1 LIYSNLLYLLIII
14 FIFSTSIPPQEPR
27 LEAITALIFFAGKGL
42 LFYMAVGR
50 SYAAGRIGSDRQYF
64 NAEQRLTIAAII
76 MFAADVY
83 LLDCKYYLQPLTFGG
98 RFPALLNLA
107 GISLFFGYLSL
118 IWLKARKHYTAL
130 FGRLYSPGHFI
141 IRNIKFILPFILP
154 WLIILFVFDLITLLS
169 PPGLDLPDT
178 PWLENAL
185 ILILFVLMAATFPA
199 LVRRLWNC
207 TPLPEGPLRHE
218 IERFCREQN
227 FKYTDIMLWPLY
239 EGKMLT
245 AGVMGIFS
253 PLRYLL
259 ITPALLNNLDS
270 REIEAVMAHEIG
282 HIKKHH
288 LYLYLLIVLGLGILI
303 TALSTPI
310 NLLLLQSDLF
320 YKLAESA
327 TRDPLELLLIW
338 SSVPIFLVMIVYF
351 RYIFGFFMRN
361 FERQADLH
369 VFKALGDI
377 TPLVSSFEKIAWL
390 SGNIRDQPS
399 WHHFSI
405 GQRVDFLLRC
415 RKKPLLIK
423 KHDRKVY
430 GWLLV
435 YCLAMILS
443 VTWLWSTPDS
453 LSISLTDSRLM
464 EATLNHRIRQEP
476 DQAIWHR
483 ILADLYQE
491 SNREAEAIREY
502 RLALSLKPDSPET
515 INNLAWL
522 LVTTEDTALRN
533 PQYGLELALQAVKLR
548 QDAHIL
554 DTLAEAYWLNGFP
567 AKAVETERL
576 ALSKDPQKRDFYL
589 QQIAKFQN
597 ESPAR

>member
-1 LIYSNLLYLLIII
+1 MIYNNLLYLLIII
-14 FIFSTSIPPQEPR
+14 FIFSTSIAPQEPR
-27 LEAITALIFFAGKGL
+27 LGAITALIFFAGKGF
-42 LFYMAVGR
+42 LFYLGVGR
-50 SYAAGRIGSDRQYF
+50 SYGAGRIESDRQYF
-64 NAEQRLTIAAII
+64 RAEQRLTIAAII

-107 GISLFFGYLSL
+107 GISLFFCYLSL
-118 IWLKARKHYTAL
+118 IWLKARKHYAAL
-130 FGRLYSPGHFI
+130 FGRLYSPAHFI
-141 IRNIKFILPFILP
+141 IHNIKLILPFILP
-154 WLIILFVFDLITLLS
+154 WLVTLFIFDLTTLVFQ
-169 PPGLDLPDT
+169 PGMELPNT
-178 PWLENAL
+178 PWLENTL
-185 ILILFVLMAATFPA
+185 ILILFILMAATFPA

-207 TPLPEGPLRHE
+207 TPLPKGPLRHE

-239 EGKMLT
+239 EGRMLT
-245 AGVMGIFS
+245 AGVMGIFAR
-253 PLRYLL
+253 LRYLL

-288 LYLYLLIVLGLGILI
+288 LYLYLLIILGLGLLL
-303 TALSTPI
+303 TALSNPI
-310 NLLLLQSDLF
+310 NLLLLRSDLF
-320 YKLAESA
+320 YKLAGST
-327 TRDPLELLLIW
+327 TREPIELLLIW

-369 VFKALGDI
+369 VFKAMGDI

-415 RKKPLLIK
+415 REKPLLIK

-435 YCLAMILS
+435 YLLAMTLS
-443 VTWLWSTPDS
+443 VAWLWSTPDS
-453 LSISLTDSRLM
+453 FSISLTDSRLM

-476 DQAIWHR
+476 DRAIWHR
-483 ILADLYQE
+483 LLADLHQE
-491 SNREAEAIREY
+491 GDREAEAIREY

-515 INNLAWL
+515 LNNLAWL
-522 LVTTEDTALRN
+522 LVTAEDTALRN

-554 DTLAEAYWLNGFP
+554 DTLAEAYWLNGF
-567 AKAVETERL
+567 AGKAVQTEEM
-576 ALSKDPQKRDFYL
+576 ALSKDPLKRDFYL
-589 QQIAKFQN
+589 KQIEKFQN